1 MYSLGG
7 LLVDRLEFSEVV
19 DDMIGP
25 MLQKSGAR
33 VIAVGH
39 ATCGATCIANFQL
52 SLRYMTSTR
61 HQHLRGSRGLGEGVL
76 AMHVLDKI
84 FAEWY
89 EEYKQK
95 A

>member
-33 VIAVGH
+33 VIAIGH
-39 ATCGATCIANFQL
+39 ATCGATCIASHLNVKRDNYYQL
-52 SLRYMTSTR
+52 LT
-61 HQHLRGSRGLGEGVL
+61 
-76 AMHVLDKI
+76 K
-84 FAEWY
+84 
-89 EEYKQK
+89 EYKLCNSALNEK
-95 A
+95 DKSRHLNSNIT